1 MGICKG
7 GYTMKTGLFIR
18 KYKSLY
24 FVEFCNAS
32 VGITLLVTESKE
44 EAEKELSRLKSLD
57 KKQFI
62 KEITQCTPC

>member
-1 MGICKG
+1 MGR

-32 VGITLLVTESKE
+32 VGMTLLATESKE

-57 KKQFI
+57 KKQLWL
-62 KEITQCTPC
+62 TLAGVRQSN